1 MQQKAAFSLATR
13 LLLVAGVSLLTAC
26 ATPRQQA
33 SFDYTALRE
42 SRPASI
48 LVLPPLNNSPEVE
61 ASDSVYSSVTMPLAE
76 SGYYVFPVALVRESF
91 RQNGLDHPADI
102 HQVALDK
109 LRDIFGADTA
119 LYMTVEQYGTQYRL
133 IDSESRVSVTAKL
146 VDLRNGQ
153 TLWSGGASASSAEG
167 RNNSGGGLVGML
179 LTAVVSQIVE
189 SVGNRSHEVAAIAN
203 YRLLNAGRPN
213 GLLYGPRAPRYGT
226 DGK

>member
-13 LLLVAGVSLLTAC
+13 LLLAAGVSLLTAC
-26 ATPRQQA
+26 ATPNRA
-33 SFDYTALRE
+33 AFDYTALRE

-76 SGYYVFPVALVRESF
+76 SGYYVFPVTLVRESF

-153 TLWSGGASASSAEG
+153 TLWSGTASASSAEG
-167 RNNSGGGLVGML
+167 RNNNSGGGLIGML
-179 LTAVVSQIVE
+179 LTAVVSQIIE

-226 DGK
+226 DRK

>member
-76 SGYYVFPVALVRESF
+76 SGYYVFPVTLVRESF

-109 LRDIFGADTA
+109 LRRLGWIAPGAWISVETA
-119 LYMTVEQYGTQYRL
+119 RGEVLDVKGFELDATRDSGKARL
-133 IDSESRVSVTAKL
+133 HL
-146 VDLRNGQ
+146 LR
-153 TLWSGGASASSAEG
+153 L
-167 RNNSGGGLVGML
+167 
-179 LTAVVSQIVE
+179 
-189 SVGNRSHEVAAIAN
+189 AA
-203 YRLLNAGRPN
+203 
-213 GLLYGPRAPRYGT
+213 
-226 DGK
+226 